1 MKLRNAAPLLVVLAL
16 LGVLLWLANRPTE
29 LTDAPGEQPPV
40 GLDVGLTAPPVQGA
54 DVNGRPVKLADYR
67 GKVVLLDFWATWCGP
82 CKALIPH
89 EKKLVERYKGRP
101 FAILGVSADYEPADL
116 QQFLAHTPLPW
127 SNIYDGPTGDD
138 VGMKIN
144 RQWQIGAYPTFH
156 LLDHRGIIRA
166 KNVPPDELDR
176 LIDRLVQEAEAG
188 G

>member
-82 CKALIPH
+82 CIAELPRLKKIHEQYKEQGLAVVGVSCDENVEDLKNFLAKNPEMTWPQLLDANNPGWHALAKAFGVNGIPTLFLIDKQGVVRTVKARENMEELIP
-89 EKKLVERYKGRP
+89 KL
-101 FAILGVSADYEPADL
+101 
-116 QQFLAHTPLPW
+116 LA
-127 SNIYDGPTGDD
+127 
-138 VGMKIN
+138 
-144 RQWQIGAYPTFH
+144 
-156 LLDHRGIIRA
+156 
-166 KNVPPDELDR
+166 E
-176 LIDRLVQEAEAG
+176 
-188 G
+188 